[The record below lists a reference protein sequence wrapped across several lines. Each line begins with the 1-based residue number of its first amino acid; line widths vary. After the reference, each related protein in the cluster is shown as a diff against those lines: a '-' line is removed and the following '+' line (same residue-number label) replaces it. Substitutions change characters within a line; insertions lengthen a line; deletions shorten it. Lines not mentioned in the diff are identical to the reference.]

1 MVREMDFVD
10 ECYADKD
17 LSLLKKL
24 TLIIPTYNRNYY
36 LSRCLWYHAHFP
48 FGQIIVADSSP
59 EEKKVVN
66 RETVAKVREMFGA
79 DILYLEYEPET
90 EKYGGDIYRKWGD
103 AVMHVETEYV
113 QICTDKAFRIPTGFT
128 DAITFLSLNK
138 DYVASKPGTGHYIT
152 SKSPS
157 PLISQTLSVSEV
169 MREPLDGF
177 LDSLCNVGWANST
190 MFAVYRTR
198 TLKEI
203 FLPIVNLKINDI
215 RYGEFHIGYSGY
227 LLGKVHIDNINPFI
241 IRDVSRVPSDK
252 PNSESSTTRYHP
264 IHSYRYLLTSKGKL
278 TYENYKS
285 ELIRLI
291 STHSHDNVETIAKMI
306 DGYIRPTLFIKYFN
320 FPDNKILYSLLMKLP
335 LLSLGYPIVK
345 KILDFWRDNLNTQK
359 SITMNQIVGE
369 VKTDETKIISQIVSN
384 TSSLYN
390 DDKPVI

>member
-1 MVREMDFVD
+1 MDFVD

-24 TLIIPTYNRNYY
+24 TLVIPTYNRNYY

-66 RETVAKVREMFGA
+66 RETVAKVREIFGA
-79 DILYLEYEPET
+79 NVLYLEYEPET
-90 EKYGGDIYRKWGD
+90 EMYGGDVVRKWGD

-113 QICTDKAFRIPTGFT
+113 QICTDKAFRIPTIFAN
-128 DAITFLSLNK
+128 AIDFLSRDK
-138 DYVASKPGTGHYIT
+138 GYVASKPGTSHYIT
-152 SKSPS
+152 NKSPY
-157 PLISQTLSVSEV
+157 PLISQALSVSEV
-169 MREPLDGF
+169 TRELLDGF

-190 MFAVYRTR
+190 MFAVFRTQ

-203 FLPIVNLKINDI
+203 FSPIINHRINDI
-215 RYGEFHIGYSGY
+215 RYGEFHIGYSSY
-227 LLGKVHIDNINPFI
+227 LLGKVHIENTKPFI
-241 IRDVSRVPSDK
+241 IRDVSHVTSNK
-252 PNSESSTTRYHP
+252 PNSESSTSRYHP
-264 IHSYRYLLTSKGKL
+264 IHSYRYLLMSGGKDM
-278 TYENYKS
+278 YENYKS

-291 STHSHDNVETIAKMI
+291 STHSHDNVETITKMI

-320 FPDNKILYSLLMKLP
+320 FPNSNVLYKLLIKIPLFSL
-335 LLSLGYPIVK
+335 SYPFVK
-345 KILDFWRDNLNTQK
+345 KILDILRDNLNTQK